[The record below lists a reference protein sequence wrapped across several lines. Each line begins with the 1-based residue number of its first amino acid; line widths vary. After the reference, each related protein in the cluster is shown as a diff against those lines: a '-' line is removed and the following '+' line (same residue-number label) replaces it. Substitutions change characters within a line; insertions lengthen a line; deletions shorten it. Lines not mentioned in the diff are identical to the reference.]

1 MKCLLLRVFQK
12 TKKHHLI
19 SFTLSF
25 FVIDGGYFIDTQ
37 WVSWDKIVSKKITEN
52 PLILHCVLPK
62 GQDILKIM
70 GP

>member
-1 MKCLLLRVFQK
+1 MKCLLLQVFQK

-25 FVIDGGYFIDTQ
+25 SVIDGGYFIDTQ
-37 WVSWDKIVSKKITEN
+37 WVSWDVSKQINEN
-52 PLILHCVLPK
+52 SLILHCVVPK
-62 GQDILKIM
+62 GQDILKII